1 MAESMSHQQ
10 SKHTCND
17 HGDTQQFV
25 SDATTSVDELKGLVE
40 KFVSD
45 RDWHKYHTPKNIAI
59 SVVLEASELLEH
71 FQWSPPA
78 SEEIDADKHRQIA
91 EEMCDV
97 MAYLLSLA
105 NILKI
110 DIASSMAGKMQK
122 NCKKYP
128 TQDYQGNWKKP
139 ELPR

>member
-1 MAESMSHQQ
+1 MSD
-10 SKHTCND
+10 K
-17 HGDTQQFV
+17 DTNI
-25 SDATTSVDELKGLVE
+25 DELKSMVNGFISE
-40 KFVSD
+40 

-78 SEEIDADKHRQIA
+78 NEEIDEQKRQQIA

-105 NILKI
+105 NVLKI
-110 DIASSMAGKMQK
+110 DVASSMAGKMQK

-128 TQDYQGNWKKP
+128 TNDYNGNWKKP
-139 ELPR
+139 EPLA

>member
-1 MAESMSHQQ
+1 MSHHH
-10 SKHTCND
+10 SAHN
-17 HGDTQQFV
+17 HSNSAEITQAA
-25 SDATTSVDELKGLVE
+25 SDNSTSISELKSLVA
-40 KFVSD
+40 KFISD

-78 SEEIDADKHRQIA
+78 SEEIDAHKRQQIA

-105 NILKI
+105 NVLDI
-110 DIASSMAGKMQK
+110 DIASSMAGKMRK
-122 NCKKYP
+122 NCQKYP
-128 TQDYQGNWKKP
+128 TSDYNGNWKKP
-139 ELPR
+139 EPLG

>member
-10 SKHTCND
+10 SKHSCNKPD
-17 HGDTQQFV
+17 DAREIV
-25 SDATTSVDELKGLVE
+25 SDATTSINELKAIVE

-45 RDWHKYHTPKNIAI
+45 RDWHKYHSPKNIAI
-59 SVVLEASELLEH
+59 SVALEASELLEH

-78 SEEIDADKHRQIA
+78 NEEIDTQKHQQIA

-105 NILKI
+105 NVLKI
-110 DIASSMAGKMQK
+110 DIASSMVGKMQK

-128 TQDYQGNWKKP
+128 TQDYKGNWKKP
-139 ELPR
+139 EPL

>member
-1 MAESMSHQQ
+1 ML
-10 SKHTCND
+10 D
-17 HGDTQQFV
+17 HGATGGQTS
-25 SDATTSVDELKGLVE
+25 SDANTSIDELKAMVE

-45 RDWHKYHTPKNIAI
+45 RNWHKYHTPKNIAI

-78 SEEIDADKHRQIA
+78 SEEIDTTRHQQIA

-105 NILKI
+105 NVLKI
-110 DIASSMAGKMQK
+110 DLASEMAKKMRK
-122 NCKKYP
+122 NCQKYP
-128 TQDYQGNWKKP
+128 TQDYDGNWKKP
-139 ELPR
+139 EPLR

>member
-1 MAESMSHQQ
+1 MSSPESHLQ
-10 SKHTCND
+10 SMLNHSSAGEQTL
-17 HGDTQQFV
+17 
-25 SDATTSVDELKGLVE
+25 SDANTSIDELKSMVE

-45 RDWHKYHTPKNIAI
+45 RSWHKYHTPKNIAI

-78 SEEIDADKHRQIA
+78 SEEIDSNRHQQIA

-105 NILKI
+105 NVLKV
-110 DIASSMAGKMQK
+110 DMASEMAKKMRK
-122 NCKKYP
+122 NCQKYP
-128 TQDYQGNWKKP
+128 TQDYDGNWKKP
-139 ELPR
+139 EPLR